1 MFGGTVGMTNQRK
14 INAAQTLIGKMPYT
28 NTTWRQCVIWTRN
41 ERGVVETRAD
51 VIGACGV
58 HPVVCGGATKYY
70 LWHVSHIPTG
80 RVILARACE
89 CDARVV
95 AESLADIP
103 GMNSASLGRVRAL
116 VAEVI
121 GE

>member
-1 MFGGTVGMTNQRK
+1 MTSKRE
-14 INAAQTLIGKMPYT
+14 INAAQTSLIGRMPYT

-41 ERGVVETRAD
+41 ERGVVEVQSD

-58 HPVVCGGATKYY
+58 HPVTCGGTTRYQ
-70 LWHVSHIPTG
+70 LWHLSHIPTG
-80 RVILARACE
+80 RAILARACE

-95 AESLADIP
+95 AEALADIP
-103 GMNSASLGRVRAL
+103 GMNSAHLGRVRAL

-121 GE
+121 GA